1 MRSQSKKHENGSQ
14 RGKTLLTKCLGF
26 FTQSKI
32 VPSRKKLAMCDCNG
46 GKKRKVL
53 MDVIAPS
60 ILAFEVFFIS
70 SLLNV
75 SRRFDRQ
82 SSLPCTLL

>member
-32 VPSRKKLAMCDCNG
+32 VPSRKKLAICDCNG

-60 ILAFEVFFIS
+60 ILAFEVFFYIKFIES
-70 SLLNV
+70 IKT
-75 SRRFDRQ
+75 F
-82 SSLPCTLL
+82 

>member
-32 VPSRKKLAMCDCNG
+32 VPSRKKLTICDCNG

-60 ILAFEVFFIS
+60 ILAFEVFFYIKFIES
-70 SLLNV
+70 IKT
-75 SRRFDRQ
+75 F
-82 SSLPCTLL
+82 

>member
-1 MRSQSKKHENGSQ
+1 MRSQSKKHENGSK

-32 VPSRKKLAMCDCNG
+32 VPSRKKLAICDCNG

-60 ILAFEVFFIS
+60 KLAFEVFFYIK
-70 SLLNV
+70 
-75 SRRFDRQ
+75 FIE
-82 SSLPCTLL
+82 CIKTF